1 MVREGMDLQD
11 REKILQKLRMQIR
24 ISGHCIGVA
33 AGSGMT
39 ARCAVRGGAD
49 FILAL
54 SAGHFRQ
61 IGLGSFSSLLCYA
74 NSNELVMTFGTREL
88 LPAVSDTP
96 VIFGLNATDPTIN
109 LYEYLKTI
117 QERGFAGINNFPTV
131 GLIDGAFR
139 AALEQE
145 GITFEREVEAV
156 RIAHFLGLFTVAFVF
171 EKEQAKAMIEA
182 GADVICVHLGLTVG
196 GQKGAHKAVSMEL
209 ARMKM
214 DDIMEYCEKLK
225 PGIIQVVYGGPIS
238 RPEDMPYFYRN
249 PYCSGYIGGSAFERI
264 PVEKALTETVQAFR
278 SCGEEAGAGEA
289 GYQKLLRGKKT
300 DDVQFI
306 REYIEENFSEPIML
320 SDVAA
325 LLYRSVPYLSTKF
338 KRETGY
344 SFKEYLV
351 RVRLKKAEEM
361 IRESNASLMRISD
374 AVGYRDYAQFSKIF
388 KKYYHES
395 PSAYRRSAAKC
406 QKADK

>member
-1 MVREGMDLQD
+1 MQD
-11 REKILQKLRMQIR
+11 REKILQKLHMQIQ

-109 LYEYLKTI
+109 LYEYLKNI

-131 GLIDGAFR
+131 GLIDGTFR
-139 AALEQE
+139 NALEQE
-145 GITFEREVEAV
+145 GIAFEREVEAI

-171 EKEQAKAMIEA
+171 DREQAKAMIEA

-196 GQKGAHKAVSMEL
+196 GQKGAHKAVSLEL
-209 ARMKM
+209 ARIKM
-214 DDIMEYCEKLK
+214 DDIMAYCEQLK

-238 RPEDMPYFYRN
+238 RPKDMPYFYQN

-264 PVEKALTETVQAFR
+264 PVEKALTETVQEFR
-278 SCGEEAGAGEA
+278 SCGNMSELNE
-289 GYQKLLRGKKT
+289 YQRLIRRKST
-300 DDVQFI
+300 DDVQFMKD
-306 REYIEENFSEPIML
+306 YIEENYSESITL
-320 SDVAA
+320 GDAAA

-338 KRETGY
+338 KKTVGY
-344 SFKEYLV
+344 SFTEYLV
-351 RVRLKKAEEM
+351 RVRLGKAEEM
-361 IRESNASLMRISD
+361 IRKSNISLKRISD
-374 AVGYRDYAQFSKIF
+374 AVGYCDYAQFSKIF
-388 KKYYHES
+388 KKYYQES
-395 PSAYRRSAAKC
+395 PSVYRRNATKH
-406 QKADK
+406 QNDQEKTL

>member
-1 MVREGMDLQD
+1 MPD

-24 ISGHCIGVA
+24 INGHCIGVA

-88 LPAVSDTP
+88 LPAASDTP
-96 VIFGLNATDPTIN
+96 VIFGLNATDPTIH
-109 LYEYLKTI
+109 LYDYLKKI
-117 QERGFAGINNFPTV
+117 KERGFAGINNFPTV
-131 GLIDGAFR
+131 GLIDGEFGK
-139 AALEQE
+139 ALEQE

-156 RIAHFLGLFTVAFVF
+156 RLAGFLGLFTVAFVF
-171 EKEQAKAMIEA
+171 EKEQARAMIEA

-196 GQKGAHKAVSMEL
+196 GHKGARKSVSMEL

-214 DDIMEYCEKLK
+214 DDIMAYCESLK

-238 RPEDMPYFYRN
+238 KPEDMPYFYRN
-249 PYCSGYIGGSAFERI
+249 PFCSGYIGGSAFERI

-278 SCGEEAGAGEA
+278 SYDERFDVEDTA
-289 GYQKLLRGKKT
+289 YQKLLRKKYV
-300 DDVQFI
+300 DDVQFMK
-306 REYIEENFSEPIML
+306 EYIEEKFSEPVML
-320 SDVAA
+320 SDVAS

-338 KRETGY
+338 RKETGCT
-344 SFKEYLV
+344 FTEYLV

-361 IRESNASLMRISD
+361 IRKSDASLMRISD
-374 AVGYRDYAQFSKIF
+374 AVGYHDYAQFSKIF
-388 KKYYHES
+388 KKYYGKS
-395 PSAYRRSAAKC
+395 PSVYRSNVIKR
-406 QKADK
+406 QKADNKK

>member
-1 MVREGMDLQD
+1 MQD
-11 REKILQKLRMQIR
+11 REKILQKLRIQIR

-117 QERGFAGINNFPTV
+117 KERGFAGVNNFPTV

-139 AALEQE
+139 NALEQE
-145 GITFEREVEAV
+145 GVVFEREVEAI

-171 EKEQAKAMIEA
+171 DKEQAKAMIEA

-196 GQKGAHKAVSMEL
+196 GQKGAHKAVSLEL
-209 ARMKM
+209 ARIKM
-214 DDIMEYCEKLK
+214 DDIMAYCEQLK

-238 RPEDMPYFYRN
+238 RPKDMPYFYQN

-278 SCGEEAGAGEA
+278 SCGKMSELNE
-289 GYQKLLRGKKT
+289 YQKLIHRKNT
-300 DDVQFI
+300 DDVQFMKD
-306 REYIEENFSEPIML
+306 YIEENYSESITL
-320 SDVAA
+320 TDAAA

-338 KRETGY
+338 KKAVGY
-344 SFKEYLV
+344 SFTEYLV
-351 RVRLKKAEEM
+351 RVRLEKAKEM
-361 IRESNASLMRISD
+361 IRKSNVSLKRISD
-374 AVGYRDYAQFSKIF
+374 AVGYSDYAQFSKIF

-395 PSAYRRSAAKC
+395 PSDYRHNAVKN
-406 QKADK
+406 QDDKK

>member
-1 MVREGMDLQD
+1 MDLQD
-11 REKILQKLRMQIR
+11 REKILQKLHRQIR

-117 QERGFAGINNFPTV
+117 QERGFAGINNFPTI
-131 GLIDGAFR
+131 GLIDGTFR
-139 AALEQE
+139 HALEQE
-145 GITFEREVEAV
+145 GIVFEREVEAV

-196 GQKGAHKAVSMEL
+196 GQKGAHKAVSLEL
-209 ARMKM
+209 SRMKM
-214 DDIMEYCEKLK
+214 DDIMAYCEQLK

-238 RPEDMPYFYRN
+238 RPEDMPYFYQN
-249 PYCSGYIGGSAFERI
+249 PNCSGYIGGSAFERI

-278 SCGEEAGAGEA
+278 SCGSASEREE
-289 GYQKLLRGKKT
+289 YQHVHRKNT
-300 DDVQFI
+300 DDVQFMKD
-306 REYIEENFSEPIML
+306 YIEENFNEPIML

-338 KRETGY
+338 KKATGY
-344 SFKEYLV
+344 SFTEYLV

-361 IRESNASLMRISD
+361 IRESDASLMRISD

-388 KKYYHES
+388 KKYYGDS
-395 PSAYRRSAAKC
+395 PSAYRRKNGE
-406 QKADK
+406 KREKDKEKL

>member
-1 MVREGMDLQD
+1 
-11 REKILQKLRMQIR
+11 
-24 ISGHCIGVA
+24 
-33 AGSGMT
+33 MT

-88 LPAVSDTP
+88 LPAVLDTP

-131 GLIDGAFR
+131 GLIDGTFR
-139 AALEQE
+139 HALEQE
-145 GITFEREVEAV
+145 GIVFEREVEAV

-171 EKEQAKAMIEA
+171 EKEQAKAIIEA

-196 GQKGAHKAVSMEL
+196 GQKGAHKAVSLEL
-209 ARMKM
+209 SRMKM
-214 DDIMEYCEKLK
+214 DDIMAYCEQLK

-238 RPEDMPYFYRN
+238 RPEDMPYFYQN
-249 PYCSGYIGGSAFERI
+249 PNCSGYIGGSAFERI

-278 SCGEEAGAGEA
+278 SCGSASEREE
-289 GYQKLLRGKKT
+289 YQHVHRKNT
-300 DDVQFI
+300 DDVQFMKD
-306 REYIEENFSEPIML
+306 YIEENFNEPIML

-338 KRETGY
+338 KKATGY
-344 SFKEYLV
+344 SFTEYLV

-361 IRESNASLMRISD
+361 IRESDASLMRISD

-388 KKYYHES
+388 KKYYGDS
-395 PSAYRRSAAKC
+395 PSAYRRKNGEKRE
-406 QKADK
+406 QDKEKL